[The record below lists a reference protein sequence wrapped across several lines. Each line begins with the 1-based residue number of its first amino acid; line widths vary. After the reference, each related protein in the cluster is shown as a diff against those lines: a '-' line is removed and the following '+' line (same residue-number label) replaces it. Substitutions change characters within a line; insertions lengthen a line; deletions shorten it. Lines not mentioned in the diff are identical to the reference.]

1 MTNQILPLFPTVIYQ
16 CKLDGFEEWRDLLL
30 SKKEYQFDPNDGD
43 PHLTGE
49 FRDKCLMHKDED
61 LMSFFAEVTDGIYG
75 CLEAAGVKKDMH
87 IPYIMKSWFTIKD
100 KSDMLGEHRHACS
113 DLSFVYYLTGG
124 QLCFKQEW
132 NANQYFGGMLDA
144 KPPER
149 SHIDNETFF
158 TTKVAATT
166 VAPGDLLVFPSNLLH
181 FVMPEEGTDT
191 VVRSVAGDIK
201 LMLTDEYTNL
211 ETGLIHYS
219 HWRKFNTKGLHK

>member
-1 MTNQILPLFPTVIYQ
+1 MVSTMPGSSRSQERHAHSI
-16 CKLDGFEEWRDLLL
+16 
-30 SKKEYQFDPNDGD
+30 
-43 PHLTGE
+43 H
-49 FRDKCLMHKDED
+49 H
-61 LMSFFAEVTDGIYG
+61 EV
-75 CLEAAGVKKDMH
+75 L
-87 IPYIMKSWFTIKD
+87 FTIKD

-132 NANQYFGGMLDA
+132 NANQYGGMLDA

-181 FVMPEEGTDT
+181 FVMPEEGTD
-191 VVRSVAGDIK
+191 SSEICC
-201 LMLTDEYTNL
+201 
-211 ETGLIHYS
+211 
-219 HWRKFNTKGLHK
+219 W